1 MRNLL
6 PAISIALVLLLFV
19 SCSSEKD
26 EVTLPDPEGTLLF
39 PIDTG
44 LTRVYAVDSIYW
56 DDFTGINDTVS
67 YLIREKIAGTFS
79 DLEGRPTQRIERFRE
94 SPTGDWIIDRVWS
107 ANRTTMR
114 AERTV
119 NNFRYIKLAFPARV
133 GVSWNGNAFNT
144 LPAETYRITQTGS
157 DTAAGMTFS
166 TTATVLQGDSVGN
179 RITRQYGLEK
189 YAQGP
194 GLTYR
199 RNVSLTYNF
208 PLTTVRS
215 GYIYTETLID
225 YEPR

>member
-6 PAISIALVLLLFV
+6 PSISIALVLLLFV
-19 SCSSEKD
+19 SCSSEMD

-44 LTRVYAVDSIYW
+44 LTRIYAVDSIYW
-56 DDFTGINDTVS
+56 DDFTGTHDTLN
-67 YLIREKIAGTFS
+67 YLIREKIADTFN
-79 DLEGRPTQRIERFRE
+79 DLQGRPTQRIERFRE
-94 SPTGDWIIDRVWS
+94 VPGDGWIIDRVWTT
-107 ANRTTMR
+107 NRTNTT
-114 AERTV
+114 AERTED
-119 NNFRYIKLAFPARV
+119 NLRFIKLVFPTRE
-133 GVSWNGNAFNT
+133 GVTWNGNSLNT
-144 LPAETYRITQTGS
+144 LPAENYRITKTGS